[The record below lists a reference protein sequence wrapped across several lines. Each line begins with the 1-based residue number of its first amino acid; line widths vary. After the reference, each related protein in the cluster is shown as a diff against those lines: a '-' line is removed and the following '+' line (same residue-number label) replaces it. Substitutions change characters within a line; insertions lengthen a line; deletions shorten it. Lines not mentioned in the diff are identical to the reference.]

1 MASAYQVT
9 INGQPICIAINAVGW
24 AQPAAASWLTRCR
37 ELNRLLGKHTHLLCV
52 SASDRPEPIW
62 YAGVGGISL
71 AAGIEQMAIAHEA
84 LRESI
89 VAFPLDERIYVA
101 NLQKGLVREEWVL
114 YADAFATRVQA
125 WRAEGRDFI
134 LLTGGGRIDTDL
146 PNAARLPVDI
156 DTKAMTFKHASIAL
170 VTAGLLRWRDCA
182 TSLGVLF
189 VAIGMSLVLSFW
201 QRAPS
206 VGSLQ
211 QVAALIVQPSL
222 PVRHRASAEL
232 AALAMLVSEHDVSLW
247 RSQGS
252 TQFTYD
258 AAQASVTL
266 HSDTAAPLSTSIGT
280 GSTSPEPP
288 QLLRYSID
296 AFRLR
301 LTKHL
306 ASPVWSLTFGEP
318 YPVGSEGEF
327 EQHVTVSIDI
337 APDAPAFSMA
347 SALVDL
353 SERLVRLPITL
364 HRTDCKI
371 EEGAFD
377 ACELSLTI
385 RGQGT

>member
-1 MASAYQVT
+1 MASAYQAT
-9 INGQPICIAINAVGW
+9 INGQPITIAINAVAW

-62 YAGVGGISL
+62 YAGVGGTSL
-71 AAGIEQMAIAHEA
+71 AAGIEQMAIAHET

-146 PNAARLPVDI
+146 PNAARLPVDV

-170 VTAGLLRWRDCA
+170 LTAGLLRWRDCA
-182 TSLGVLF
+182 TLLGILV
-189 VAIGMSLVLSFW
+189 VALGMSLVLSFW

-206 VGSLQ
+206 VGPLQ
-211 QVAALIVQPSL
+211 QVAALVTQPTL

-232 AALAMLVSEHDVSLW
+232 AALAMLVSEHDVPLW
-247 RSQGS
+247 RLHGA
-252 TQFTYD
+252 TEFTYD
-258 AAQASVTL
+258 AAQASVAL
-266 HSDTAAPLSTSIGT
+266 HSDSATRLSTTIVT

-288 QLLRYSID
+288 QIQPFTIE
-296 AFRLR
+296 AFRLS
-301 LTKHL
+301 LTTYL
-306 ASPVWSLTFGEP
+306 ASPSWTLTFGEP
-318 YPVGSEGEF
+318 YPVGSEDEF

-337 APDAPAFSMA
+337 ASDIETFSMA
-347 SALVDL
+347 SALVDV

-371 EEGAFD
+371 QEGAFD
-377 ACELSLTI
+377 VCELSLTI
-385 RGQGT
+385 RGYGT